1 MEDKFEFDDIFRLY
15 YSQLFFFARQ
25 YVDDDNDC
33 DDIVSSAYEDAW
45 RHFADIER
53 KAAQTWLFVNVKRKC
68 LDWLRHQQSYR
79 FYAKLQL
86 QLAQR
91 TTDDNDPLETKERME
106 KVARLLDML
115 PENTR
120 KIFTRC
126 YVDEKKY
133 REVAEELEISTETV
147 KKHVVRALKILRQ
160 AREIHKNS

>member
-15 YSQLFFFARQ
+15 HSQLFFFARQ

-68 LDWLRHQQSYR
+68 LDWLRHQQSHR

-120 KIFTRC
+120 MIFTRC

>member
-1 MEDKFEFDDIFRLY
+1 MEDKLEFDDIFRLY
-15 YSQLFFFARQ
+15 YSQLFFYARQ
-25 YVDDDNDC
+25 YVDDENEC

-68 LDWLRHQQSYR
+68 LDWLRHQQSHR

-91 TTDDNDPLETKERME
+91 STDDIDPLETEERME
-106 KVARLLDML
+106 KAMRQLNLL

-126 YVDEKKY
+126 YVDGKKY
-133 REVAEELEISTETV
+133 REVAEELKISTETV

-160 AREIHKNS
+160 SRENHKNN